1 MITTRYKSEDIPGF
15 VADPEE
21 IKKYVNEL
29 INNVNMAI
37 TDNTIRDTILVNEK
51 FDYLYTENGRLMSVV
66 FDENGEPKTKDV
78 TPEKSFSQALITDG
92 QGDTLVVSKKGQVMG
107 VKEYQ
112 FAGDNRHLLNEYH
125 RQLDSLGEWIIQ
137 FDVFDK
143 QDYGF
148 DKVSNKKGIFSGAE
162 YYPYLSANYDL
173 RYKSVETGKSDKVK
187 VDFGSYPKDSV
198 IFKDKYGV
206 KLKFTDKNILTFT
219 GTNQADT
226 NYIYAYHGD
235 QKIGKL
241 MLNVYKRKPIKVCL
255 VMVNGAHHKES
266 FSEIKK
272 YLNKV
277 FKPAVVEFEIT
288 HADFKISELTS
299 FSHGGSPWN
308 SVYND
313 DQKRVLRAYNDSIK
327 DGVYCLFFIDNVT
340 DKDDL
345 NKKNNHTEV
354 SNEKNDIDKSIN

>member
-173 RYKSVETGKSDKVK
+173 RYKSVETGKSD
-187 VDFGSYPKDSV
+187 
-198 IFKDKYGV
+198 
-206 KLKFTDKNILTFT
+206 
-219 GTNQADT
+219 
-226 NYIYAYHGD
+226 
-235 QKIGKL
+235 
-241 MLNVYKRKPIKVCL
+241 
-255 VMVNGAHHKES
+255 
-266 FSEIKK
+266 
-272 YLNKV
+272 
-277 FKPAVVEFEIT
+277 
-288 HADFKISELTS
+288 
-299 FSHGGSPWN
+299 
-308 SVYND
+308 
-313 DQKRVLRAYNDSIK
+313 
-327 DGVYCLFFIDNVT
+327 
-340 DKDDL
+340 
-345 NKKNNHTEV
+345 
-354 SNEKNDIDKSIN
+354 